1 MKQREKNQGFTLA
14 ELLIVI
20 AIIAVLV
27 AVSIPLFTNRLKKA
41 REATC
46 AANCKTLQRHIVA
59 ELLDEKDAGETP
71 ETLLPVMIEKDDAKC
86 PSEGVFSISPS
97 GATLETGFKVVC
109 SKHGSVPSFGD
120 ATQREKILQ
129 ILSEA
134 KNGDKLV
141 SRVDSGAAELPSA
154 AKEAVA
160 TLKKAGFD
168 FEKMGAKSWSYV
180 RGKSEGEAFLY
191 WSTEDISDREP
202 GTTVPVMRYNQ
213 KTGTYT
219 VWIATVTKK
228 TEDTVGTYNV
238 YDSYAGYGESIN
250 QSKDKQTYEN
260 MLQFYEKA
268 LKEQASKEQ

>member
-14 ELLIVI
+14 ELLIVV

-71 ETLLPVMIEKDDAKC
+71 ESLLPEMIEKDDAKC

-120 ATQREKILQ
+120 ATQRDKILK

-134 KNGDKLV
+134 KNGDTLV

-160 TLKKAGFD
+160 ALKKAGFD
-168 FEKMGAKSWSYV
+168 LEKMGAKSWSYDQ
-180 RGKSEGEAFLY
+180 RGFLY
-191 WSTEDISDREP
+191 WSTEDISDRES

-219 VWIATVTKK
+219 VWIATVKEK
-228 TEDTVGTYNV
+228 TEDKVGTYNV
-238 YDSYAGYGESIN
+238 YDSYKGYGDSTN